1 MIAGWGEWKR
11 FPSITRGENI
21 EAPIG
26 PGLFEVRYAQSG
38 QLFAFDAVDNVA
50 LALAQL
56 PSRAGKL
63 SSWFSRKEEPM
74 PELEY
79 RTCATLTKAD
89 AKNAAERMLGRRETY
104 MSGAA

>member
-11 FPSITRGENI
+11 FPNIARGENL

-26 PGLFEVRYAQSG
+26 PGLFEVRYASSG
-38 QLFAFDAVDNVA
+38 ALFAFDAVESVA
-50 LALAQL
+50 IALAQL
-56 PSRAGKL
+56 PARGKRAGI
-63 SSWFSRKEEPM
+63 FSRKEQVL

-79 RTCATLTKAD
+79 RTCATATKAD
-89 AKNAAERMLGRRETY
+89 AKGTAERMIGRRETY